1 MARKRNNKRYSEEFK
16 LEAVKLSEK
25 VGVPKAAKDLGVDSK
40 SIYNWIQQFSP
51 SSKSK
56 ASSAAKSNAEL
67 EAENKRLKKEND
79 YLTKINDVLKKSV
92 SIFSNDSKG
101 GFK

>member
-40 SIYNWIQQFSP
+40 SIYNWNTAIQPQQ
-51 SSKSK
+51 
-56 ASSAAKSNAEL
+56 
-67 EAENKRLKKEND
+67 
-79 YLTKINDVLKKSV
+79 
-92 SIFSNDSKG
+92 
-101 GFK
+101 

>member
-40 SIYNWIQQFSP
+40 SILQLDTAIQPQQ
-51 SSKSK
+51 
-56 ASSAAKSNAEL
+56 
-67 EAENKRLKKEND
+67 
-79 YLTKINDVLKKSV
+79 
-92 SIFSNDSKG
+92 
-101 GFK
+101 